1 MTVSSDPY
9 ASHPA
14 RPATSALRPW
24 WRWLFLPPGVAAVLY
39 GVYGLLT
46 AGSRVPLGS
55 WLTWFVGSA
64 LLHDL
69 VIAPIWI
76 GLGWLA
82 VRVLPAAARPAAVV
96 GAAVAGLLAVMALPF
111 VLGVGE
117 DPANPSFLPRDYGRN
132 LLLVDVGVLV
142 AAAVWAT
149 VATRHARS
157 SHRRGSIEASS
168 PSHDQCGIRAP
179 SGTTEPSAE

>member
-1 MTVSSDPY
+1 MTVRPVRLRPLSRRR
-9 ASHPA
+9 A
-14 RPATSALRPW
+14 RPLRPW
-24 WRWLFLPPGVAAVLY
+24 WRWLFVLPGLAAVLY
-39 GVYGLLT
+39 GVHGLLT

-69 VIAPIWI
+69 VLAPIWI

-82 VRVLPAAARPAAVV
+82 AALLPAAARPAIVV
-96 GAAVAGLLAVMALPF
+96 GAAVAGLLALIALPF

-142 AAAVWAT
+142 VAGLWAA
-149 VATRHARS
+149 VATRYARS
-157 SHRRGSIEASS
+157 SDRRGSTDASS
-168 PSHDQCGIRAP
+168 PSQDQRGIGTP
-179 SGTTEPSAE
+179 PGTTAPSAE

>member
-1 MTVSSDPY
+1 MGDEGDAGMSLSAEAARGLDDRAAGLVPGDPY
-9 ASHPA
+9 ASDPA
-14 RPATSALRPW
+14 RPATSARGPW
-24 WRWLFLPPGVAAVLY
+24 WRWLFVLPGLGAVVY

-46 AGSRVPLGS
+46 AGSRVPLDS

-82 VRVLPAAARPAAVV
+82 ARVLPAAARPAIVV
-96 GAAVAGLLAVMALPF
+96 GAAVAGLLAIVALPF

-142 AAAVWAT
+142 IAAVWAT
-149 VATRHARS
+149 VATLRARS
-157 SHRRGSIEASS
+157 TPAS
-168 PSHDQCGIRAP
+168 DG
-179 SGTTEPSAE
+179 

>member
-1 MTVSSDPY
+1 MSLSPDPY
-9 ASHPA
+9 ASDPT
-14 RPATSALRPW
+14 RPATSALQPW
-24 WRWLFLPPGVAAVLY
+24 WRWVFVLPGLGAVAY

-46 AGSRVPLGS
+46 AGSRVPLAS

-64 LLHDL
+64 LLHDV

-82 VRVLPAAARPAAVV
+82 ARVLPAAARPAIVV
-96 GAAVAGLLAVMALPF
+96 GAAVAGLLALIALPF
-111 VLGVGE
+111 VLGVGA

-142 AAAVWAT
+142 IAAAWAT
-149 VATRHARS
+149 VATRYGRAAPG
-157 SHRRGSIEASS
+157 RGSAGAST
-168 PSHDQCGIRAP
+168 PSHDQCGIGTP
-179 SGTTEPSAE
+179 PGTTEPSAE

>member
-1 MTVSSDPY
+1 MSLATDV
-9 ASHPA
+9 A
-14 RPATSALRPW
+14 RPATSSEQPW
-24 WRWLFLPPGVAAVLY
+24 WRWLFVLPGLAAVLY

-69 VIAPIWI
+69 VIAPVWI

-82 VRVLPAAARPAAVV
+82 TRFLPAAARPAIVI
-96 GAAVAGLLAVMALPF
+96 GAAVTGLLTLVALPW
-111 VLGVGE
+111 VLGVGA

-149 VATRHARS
+149 VATLRARS
-157 SHRRGSIEASS
+157 ADDEG
-168 PSHDQCGIRAP
+168 
-179 SGTTEPSAE
+179 

>member
-1 MTVSSDPY
+1 MTADPYLSDP
-9 ASHPA
+9 S

-24 WRWLFLPPGVAAVLY
+24 WRWLFVLPGLAAVLY

-64 LLHDL
+64 LLHDV

-82 VRVLPAAARPAAVV
+82 GRLLPAAARPAIVV
-96 GAAVAGLLAVMALPF
+96 GAAVAGLLALIALPF

-142 AAAVWAT
+142 IAGLWAA
-149 VATRHARS
+149 VATRYARS
-157 SHRRGSIEASS
+157 SDRRGSAGASS
-168 PSHDQCGIRAP
+168 PSQDQRGIDTP
-179 SGTTEPSAE
+179 SGTTAPSAE

>member
-1 MTVSSDPY
+1 MSPTADPYSSDPG
-9 ASHPA
+9 

-24 WRWLFLPPGVAAVLY
+24 WRWLFVLPGLGAVGY
-39 GVYGLLT
+39 GVQGLLT

-69 VIAPIWI
+69 VIAPVWI

-82 VRVLPAAARPAAVV
+82 ARLLPAAARPAIVV
-96 GAAVAGLLAVMALPF
+96 GAAVAGLLALIALPL
-111 VLGVGE
+111 VLGVGV

-132 LLLVDVGVLV
+132 LLLVDAAVLV
-142 AAAVWAT
+142 VAALWAT
-149 VATRHARS
+149 VATLRALSTAR
-157 SHRRGSIEASS
+157 
-168 PSHDQCGIRAP
+168 
-179 SGTTEPSAE
+179 